1 MLEIGRFHAAI
12 VECHAGA
19 AALDALRIPADVHAC
34 RVAPDELLLLA
45 APARAAEL
53 LQRASAHLAV
63 VEPGA
68 LVADQS
74 DGWTIFS
81 LAGDGG
87 MSALAQLA
95 QFPIRE
101 RRPAFLQ
108 GAVAGGAAKLL
119 LLPGVVH
126 ILVPFAL
133 RDHVEGRLRDVCA
146 ARPFR
151 LATSESPF
159 APIFE
164 VAAGSPTG
172 PSSGFPT

>member
-1 MLEIGRFHAAI
+1 MLEIGRCHAAI

-19 AALDALRIPADVHAC
+19 AALDALKVPAGVHAC

-45 APARAAEL
+45 APARVAEL
-53 LQRASAHLAV
+53 LQRATAHLAV

-68 LVADQS
+68 LVVDQS

-87 MSALAQLA
+87 LTALSQLA

-126 ILVPFAL
+126 LLVPFAL
-133 RDHVEGRLRDVCA
+133 GDHVEGRLRDVCA

-151 LATSESPF
+151 LAPAEAPF
-159 APIFE
+159 AGVRE
-164 VAAGSPTG
+164 S
-172 PSSGFPT
+172 